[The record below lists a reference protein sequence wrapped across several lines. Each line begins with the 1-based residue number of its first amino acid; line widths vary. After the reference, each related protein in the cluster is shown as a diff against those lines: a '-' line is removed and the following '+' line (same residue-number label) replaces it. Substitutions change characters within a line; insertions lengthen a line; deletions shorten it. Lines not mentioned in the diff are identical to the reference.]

1 MSFFLFVQ
9 NEMLNFVV
17 NDLNMKHYMKSKI
30 ASLFFLFLPLASCA
44 QEKQCCVECAPL
56 YGKTINVIG
65 DSYVRNHRRPVNEAW
80 HYKVAEKYGMKYNN
94 YGRNG
99 CCIAFDRTKDGF
111 GKPLWERY
119 REMTDSADY
128 VLVIA
133 GHNDAGMV
141 GNSADSLKVFKT
153 RMSELCERLIEKYP
167 SAKLAFVTPWNVG
180 RPGFDKVIEAMKQ
193 ICAHYSIPIFDAS
206 AKSGIY
212 VRNEN
217 FRKKYFQAPS
227 DTAHLNSEGHDLF
240 MNKGES
246 FLLSL

>member
-1 MSFFLFVQ
+1 M
-9 NEMLNFVV
+9 
-17 NDLNMKHYMKSKI
+17 YMKSRL
-30 ASLFFLFLPLASCA
+30 ASLLLLLCPLASVA
-44 QEKQCCVECAPL
+44 QSNCKNIEQAPL

-65 DSYVRNHRRPVNEAW
+65 DSYVRNHRRPYTEAW
-80 HYKVAEKYGMKYNN
+80 HCKVAEKYRMKYNN

-119 REMTDSADY
+119 SEMTDSADY

-133 GHNDAGMV
+133 GHNDAEMV
-141 GNSADSLKVFKT
+141 GNNADSLKVFKK
-153 RMSELCERLIEKYP
+153 RMSELCERLIVKYP
-167 SAKLAFVTPWNVG
+167 SAKLAFVTPWNVP
-180 RPGFDKVIEAMKQ
+180 RPGFRTVIDAMIE
-193 ICAHYSIPIFDAS
+193 ICGNYSIPIYDAS

-212 VRNEN
+212 VWDEN
-217 FRKKYFQAPS
+217 FRKKYFQSPS
-227 DTAHLNSEGHDLF
+227 DTAHLNAEGHDLF